1 VSKKPEITLLVDTRE
16 QTALEFA
23 DHATERVTLATGDYS
38 VRVGDTDYRDRIA
51 IERKSH
57 ADFWACCATER
68 ARFEQCLSRL
78 ARMERAAIVVECT
91 LAQLCE
97 RPYGVHR
104 VTPATAVGS
113 MISWSVRYN
122 LPVFLADNPQYAA
135 RVVVRWL
142 LSFVKHE
149 KEIGERDQQSALV
162 SESDL
167 YAALPEGSNR

>member
-1 VSKKPEITLLVDTRE
+1 VKTPPEITVLVDNRE
-16 QTALEFA
+16 QAELTFEGYAVE
-23 DHATERVTLATGDYS
+23 HCTLKSGDYS
-38 VRVGDTDYRDRIA
+38 IRVGDTDYRDRVC

-57 ADFWACCATER
+57 ADFWACCAAER

-78 ARMERAAIVVECT
+78 ARMERAAVVIECT

-135 RVVVRWL
+135 RVVLRWL

-149 KEIGERDQQSALV
+149 KEIIR
-162 SESDL
+162 
-167 YAALPEGSNR
+167 

>member
-1 VSKKPEITLLVDTRE
+1 MKTPSPITMLVDTRE
-16 QTALEFA
+16 QAELTFEGYMVE
-23 DHATERVTLATGDYS
+23 HCTLKSGDYS
-38 VRVGDTDYRDRIA
+38 IRVGDTDYRNRIA

-57 ADFWACCATER
+57 ADFWACCAGER
-68 ARFEQCLSRL
+68 ARFERCLGRL
-78 ARMERAAIVVECT
+78 AEMERAAIVIECT

-122 LPVFLADNPQYAA
+122 LPVFLADNRQMAA

-149 KEIGERDQQSALV
+149 KEIGVR
-162 SESDL
+162 
-167 YAALPEGSNR
+167 